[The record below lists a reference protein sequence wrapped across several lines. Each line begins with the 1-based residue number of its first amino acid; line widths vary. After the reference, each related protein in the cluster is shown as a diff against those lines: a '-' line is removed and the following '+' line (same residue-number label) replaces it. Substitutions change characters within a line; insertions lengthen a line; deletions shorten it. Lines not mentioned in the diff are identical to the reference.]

1 VIEFTS
7 AQLYGWLAAF
17 LWPFFRILALVGT
30 APLFGESTI
39 PRRAKIA
46 LSAMIAMVVSPTI
59 AQLPVAPVYSF
70 GGLMIILNEVGIGLA
85 TGFAMRLVFATVQ
98 QAGEIIG
105 LQMGLSFASFFDRA
119 AGGQTMVLSR
129 FLNLIAMLLFLALD
143 GHLLML
149 GTLVDSF
156 NGLPIGGNPG
166 GTPLSAGGAMAV
178 ARAGGMVFSS
188 GLLLALPMIAALL
201 TLNLAMGILN
211 RASPQLSIFAVGFP
225 VTLSGGLLVLMLV
238 MPQMGTYMQHMIEAG
253 LEAVGTV
260 LGQFAR

>member
-1 VIEFTS
+1 VVEVTS
-7 AQLYGWLAAF
+7 AQLYGWIAAF
-17 LWPFFRILALVGT
+17 LWPFFRLLALIGS

-39 PRRAKIA
+39 PGRVKIGLA
-46 LSAMIAMVVSPTI
+46 AMTAMVVSPTI
-59 AQLPVAPVYSF
+59 SGLPVAPIYSF
-70 GGLMIILNEVGIGLA
+70 EGLLIILNEVGIGLA
-85 TGFAMRLVFATVQ
+85 TGFTMRLVFAVVQ

-119 AGGQTMVLSR
+119 SGGQTMVLSR
-129 FLNLIAMLLFLALD
+129 FLNIIAMLLFLAMD

-149 GTLVDSF
+149 GALVDSF
-156 NGLPIGGNPG
+156 NGLPIV
-166 GTPLSAGGAMAV
+166 GTPLAAEGWHAV

-238 MPQMGTYMQHMIEAG
+238 MPQMGNYMQHMIESG
-253 LEAVGTV
+253 LDAVNTV
-260 LGQFAR
+260 LGQFGQ